1 MSRAEKYHLIVI
13 GAGSGGLVAAAGAAG
28 LGAKVALIEKHKMGG
43 DCLNT
48 GCVPSKAIIRT
59 AKLAYDARTASRF
72 GIPDLKPSIEIKR
85 VMESVRKAQ
94 KKLEPHDSVE
104 RFQGLGVDVHFG
116 AFKFV
121 SPDEISNGQ
130 ETLSA
135 KRFVI
140 ATGASPFVPPIKG
153 LQEIPILTSDNV
165 WDLTE
170 LPKRLVVLGGGPI
183 GAELVQVFARLGS
196 KVTVVEMLDCLLN
209 REDPETS
216 CLIKERFQKEGIETL
231 VNTKAEEV
239 RKTADGYELI
249 VFHIKEGR
257 KTVPFDQILVAVG
270 RAPNVNGLD
279 LEKAGVRYS
288 KKGIEVDP
296 YLRTSAKHIYAC
308 GDVVGPYQF
317 THTADSQA
325 RLILR
330 NALFP
335 GKSQID
341 YRVVPWCTFTDP
353 EVARVGLN
361 EKEAKEKN
369 IDYDVYSY
377 SMKDLDR
384 AVCDREDEGLI
395 KVLTKKGTDQLLG
408 VTLVGSHAGDLIHEF
423 VLVMHQ
429 KIGLKKI
436 ASMIHIYPTL
446 AEVSKRVADTYQRS
460 RLTPTA
466 RRWLERYFQWRF
478 S

>member
-1 MSRAEKYHLIVI
+1 LNRYHLIVI

-59 AKLAYDARTASRF
+59 AKLAYDARTANRF
-72 GIPDLKPSIEIKR
+72 GIPNLGPTIEMKR
-85 VMESVRKAQ
+85 VMESVREVQ
-94 KKLEPHDSVE
+94 KKIEPHDSPE
-104 RFQGLGVDVHFG
+104 RFRNLGVDVYFG
-116 AFKFV
+116 NYQFL
-121 SPDEISNGQ
+121 SPYEISNGQ
-130 ETLSA
+130 EILSA

-140 ATGASPFVPPIKG
+140 ATGAAPFVPPIKG
-153 LQEIPILTSDNV
+153 IKEIPILTSDNV
-165 WDLTE
+165 WNLTE
-170 LPKRLVVLGGGPI
+170 LPRRLVVLGGGPI

-196 KVTVVEMLDCLLN
+196 KVSVVEMLDCLLN
-209 REDPETS
+209 REDSEAS

-231 VNTKAEEV
+231 INTKAEEV
-239 RKTADGYELI
+239 QKTPAGHSL
-249 VFHIKEGR
+249 VVTQTKNGS
-257 KTVPFDQILVAVG
+257 KTLPFDQILVAVG
-270 RAPNVNGLD
+270 RAPNVDGLD
-279 LEKAGVRYS
+279 LEKAGIRYS

-308 GDVVGPYQF
+308 GDVIGSYQF
-317 THTADSQA
+317 THTADFQA

-335 GKSQID
+335 GKSKID
-341 YRVVPWCTFTDP
+341 YSVVPWCTFTDP

-369 IDYDVYSY
+369 IPYDAYTY
-377 SMKDLDR
+377 PMKDLDR
-384 AVCDREDEGLI
+384 AVCDREDEGLV

-408 VTLVGSHAGDLIHEF
+408 VTLVGPHAGDLIHEF
-423 VLVMHQ
+423 VLAMHQ
-429 KIGLKKI
+429 GIGLKRI
-436 ASMIHIYPTL
+436 ATMIHIYPTL
-446 AEVSKRVADTYQRS
+446 AEISKRAVDTYQRS
-460 RLTPTA
+460 RLTPRT
-466 RRWLERYFQWRF
+466 RRWLEKYFQWRF